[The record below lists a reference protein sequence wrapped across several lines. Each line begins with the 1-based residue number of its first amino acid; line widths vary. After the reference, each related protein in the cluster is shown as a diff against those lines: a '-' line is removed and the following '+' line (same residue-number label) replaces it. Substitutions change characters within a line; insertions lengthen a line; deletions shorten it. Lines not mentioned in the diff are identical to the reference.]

1 MNVILSSLGP
11 DPFNAQVFKTGVSSL
26 KEHAEKLKSHEIK
39 SWRMVM
45 NVVKSDGRTE
55 GRTDGQTDRQTDRQ
69 SN

>member
-26 KEHAEKLKSHEIK
+26 KEHAEKLKSHE

-45 NVVKSDGRTE
+45 EVVKSD
-55 GRTDGQTDRQTDRQ
+55 GRTDGQTDRQ